1 MDLLTEM
8 DMKASKGNFEY
19 FFTKVLGFEMAPFH
33 REWLERVQTTQ
44 RTVTICS
51 RDHGKSVFFHSWCV
65 YQLCF
70 QDPGYEIIYISSN
83 QKQTM
88 VHMKDIDRMFST
100 IPALK
105 KFKPKAGWAV
115 GRMELTNGNR
125 IIERSVG
132 SQIRGLHPDEIIIDD
147 PMKEF
152 SMTAIQRVSDWFWG
166 DMIPTLHHTSS
177 LRMIGTPFTYT
188 DIFAELEENTE
199 YDVKRYP
206 AINQAGEALWPSRWD
221 IDSLDRRRREIGSS
235 KFTREYLCIPI
246 SSNTML
252 FGKEHIDKS
261 KDRTSSLQYHGNNES
276 FKYYIGY
283 DPSMSV
289 NGDYTVMIVLEVDE
303 DLNKKVVHMVREKN
317 MDFRSH
323 ITRITDLCQ
332 RFKPEVV
339 MIETNTFAKSFAM
352 ELRDISDFPVKEFTM
367 SRKKKEEI
375 ILNLQMNF
383 ENGKVIFPYRSD
395 EDRKVTNVIVQEL
408 EAFGVGTNGRIEG
421 LGAHDDTVI
430 ALALANHATKTFTD
444 TFIEIE
450 DVGIFGSRPTVNLGG
465 GIFGINY

>member
-1 MDLLTEM
+1 
-8 DMKASKGNFEY
+8 
-19 FFTKVLGFEMAPFH
+19 
-33 REWLERVQTTQ
+33 
-44 RTVTICS
+44 
-51 RDHGKSVFFHSWCV
+51 
-65 YQLCF
+65 
-70 QDPGYEIIYISSN
+70 
-83 QKQTM
+83 
-88 VHMKDIDRMFST
+88 
-100 IPALK
+100 
-105 KFKPKAGWAV
+105 
-115 GRMELTNGNR
+115 
-125 IIERSVG
+125 
-132 SQIRGLHPDEIIIDD
+132 
-147 PMKEF
+147 
-152 SMTAIQRVSDWFWG
+152 MTAIQRVADWFWG

-252 FGKEHIDKS
+252 FGKEHVDKA
-261 KDRTSSLQYHGNNES
+261 KDRTSSLQYHGNTES

-283 DPSMSV
+283 DPSMSI

-323 ITRITDLCQ
+323 ITRISDLCQ
-332 RFKPEVV
+332 RFTPEIV

-367 SRKKKEEI
+367 SRKRKEEI

-383 ENGKVIFPYRSD
+383 ENNKILLPYQKD
-395 EDRKVTNVIVQEL
+395 EDKKVSNVIIQEL
-408 EAFGVGTNGRIEG
+408 EAFGIGNNGRIEG

-430 ALALANHATKTFTD
+430 ALALANHATKRFSD
-444 TFIEIE
+444 AFIELE
-450 DVGIFGSRPTVNLGG
+450 EMDIFGTNQPAISLGG
-465 GIFGINY
+465 GIYGINY